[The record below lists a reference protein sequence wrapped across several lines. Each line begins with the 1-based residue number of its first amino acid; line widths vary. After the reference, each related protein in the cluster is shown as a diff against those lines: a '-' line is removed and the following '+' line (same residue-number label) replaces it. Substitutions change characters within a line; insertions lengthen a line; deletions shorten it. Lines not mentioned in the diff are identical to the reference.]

1 MDGSHAFASGYGECR
16 ACGLEPPSP
25 AGLGPSI
32 PPCENGP
39 RLEVGPWLVGRGNES
54 DLRGTLPTIPS
65 AWLLVVSGTAG
76 TGYRCRLRVGMPQPL
91 CVAPRQLKKTHLAST
106 ALKSGSHGW
115 TASCRDNERTC
126 TKYFPTKASGD
137 WDLAQLKCG
146 ENKNR
151 WHVMPDFDPYWEDM
165 DTLRRNL

>member
-1 MDGSHAFASGYGECR
+1 MDGSQPLLPATENAVHAAWSRRHRR
-16 ACGLEPPSP
+16 ALAHPSP
-25 AGLGPSI
+25 LARTARARKWGPGWS
-32 PPCENGP
+32 
-39 RLEVGPWLVGRGNES
+39 GRGNES

-65 AWLLVVSGTAG
+65 AWLLVVSGTAV

-126 TKYFPTKASGD
+126 TKYFLTKASGD
-137 WDLAQLKCG
+137 WDLAQLKCS

-165 DTLRRNL
+165 DTLRCNP